1 MRRADGALGHPYSAL
16 NLRLVLAIFGL
27 VSSAGPGRAGVPVG
41 RGAGAAALVLIVAV
55 LAGFNVGFVQFRRR
69 ERAREEPDADHSLFE

>member
-1 MRRADGALGHPYSAL
+1 M
-16 NLRLVLAIFGL
+16 LVLAVLAFL
-27 VSSAGPGRAGVPVG
+27 WDAVPV
-41 RGAGAAALVLIVAV
+41 AVLALMVAV

>member
-1 MRRADGALGHPYSAL
+1 MRRADGTVGHPHSAL

-27 VSSAGPGRAGVPVG
+27 VSMLVLAVLAFLWDAVPV
-41 RGAGAAALVLIVAV
+41 AVLALMVAV